1 MNLRHKVITSLVVCL
16 VIVLGGTAAYNAIA
30 TSRLARAQEASSA
43 RMVADSIAMAMQT
56 FGEIGDMD
64 GLKSFVDQMGH
75 EDGVAEIRAVRA
87 PGVVDEFG
95 ARDGAEV
102 VDEVDRE
109 VLASGKVKIITDRK
123 AHTYRCVQPVLA
135 TVSCLDC
142 HDQHKAGDVMG
153 VANVTLRTEAADKAL
168 AATSRNAVFGAVL
181 AVVLAAGVL
190 AFVINRVVIVP
201 VRHVAGRLL
210 GDVDGLTGAAGEL
223 AESSRRVVDGAN
235 DQAASLQET
244 SASLET
250 MAHQTRSNAE
260 NAGQAQSRARAALES
275 AHESTGAVNGMVD
288 AINAIKSSSDQTV
301 TILKTIDEIAFQT
314 NLLALN
320 AAVEAA
326 RAGDAGKGFAVVA
339 EEVRSLAQR
348 SAAAAQETSALI
360 ESSKANADHG
370 VEASEHV
377 ARIIAEITR
386 NVEETARLMA
396 EVAHA
401 STDQAEGIGQVK
413 EAVARIDQ
421 VSQSNVIMAS
431 ESEQSSGNLNRM
443 GAGLRAVSE
452 RLTEMVGR

>member
-1 MNLRHKVITSLVVCL
+1 MNLRDKVIASVVACLVV
-16 VIVLGGTAAYNAIA
+16 VLGGSSAYNALA
-30 TSRLARAQEASSA
+30 TRRMARNQEASSA
-43 RMVADSIAMAMQT
+43 RLVAGSIAKAMET

-64 GLKSFVDQMGH
+64 GLRAFMDYVR
-75 EDGVAEIRAVRA
+75 EDDDVLEVRGVRA
-87 PGVVDEFG
+87 PDVVAEFG
-95 ARDGAEV
+95 
-102 VDEVDRE
+102 DRE
-109 VLASGKVKIITDRK
+109 GAAPVDDIDRAALSSGKAQVIVDRK
-123 AHTYRCVQPVLA
+123 AHTYRSVQPVIA
-135 TVSCLDC
+135 REHCISC
-142 HDQHKAGDVMG
+142 HEEHKVGDVMG
-153 VANVTLRTEAADKAL
+153 VANVTLRTAAADKAL
-168 AATSRNAVFGAVL
+168 AGMTVNTAVSAVL

-190 AFVINRVVIVP
+190 GFVINRLVIVP

-210 GDVDGLTGAAGEL
+210 DDVDGLTDAAGEL
-223 AESSRRVVDGAN
+223 AQSSRRVVDGAN

-250 MAHQTRSNAE
+250 MAHRTRSNAE
-260 NAGQAQSRARAALES
+260 NADQAQDRARRALES
-275 AHESTGAVNGMVD
+275 ARQSSSAVGGMVE

-360 ESSKANADHG
+360 ESSQANADHG
-370 VEASEHV
+370 VDASSQV
-377 ARIIAEITR
+377 ARIIEEITG

-421 VSQSNVIMAS
+421 VSQSNVIMAA
-431 ESEQSSGNLNRM
+431 ESEQSSGNLKTM

-452 RLTEMVGR
+452 RLTAMVGR